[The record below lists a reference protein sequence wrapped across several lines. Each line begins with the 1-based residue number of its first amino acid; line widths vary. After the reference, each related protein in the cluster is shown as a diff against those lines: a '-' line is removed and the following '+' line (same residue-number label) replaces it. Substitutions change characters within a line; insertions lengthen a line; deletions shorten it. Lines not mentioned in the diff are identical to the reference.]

1 MASRS
6 ASVHDAVM
14 PEPWWSASPFAGTA
28 PVFPSRSVPIRP
40 PGTRPLKPAPT
51 PVWRQRPRTRPHD
64 RARVIR
70 RSAHSLAFPVL
81 ASVLFLLCVVV
92 APLGFNVLS
101 LRTNWEIAKVEQQ
114 QKAQEAQRASL
125 KAEVARLAS
134 PDRVK
139 QAAEKMGMVP
149 VKPGY
154 LRLND
159 RDLLAQAQKPQGA
172 SSP

>member
-6 ASVHDAVM
+6 ASVRHPEM
-14 PEPWWSASPFAGTA
+14 PEPWWSASPFASSVPA
-28 PVFPSRSVPIRP
+28 FPSRSTQDRP
-40 PGTRPLKPAPT
+40 PRTRLLKPAPA
-51 PVWRQRPRTRPHD
+51 PVWRERPRTRPHD

-81 ASVLFLLCVVV
+81 VSILFLLCVVV

-101 LRTNWEIAKVEQQ
+101 LRSNWEITKVEQQ
-114 QKAQEAQRASL
+114 QKALEAQRASL

-134 PDRVK
+134 PERVK
-139 QAAEKMGMVP
+139 QAAEVMGMVP

-159 RDLLAQAQKPQGA
+159 HDLLAQAQMPVGA